1 MHSQHQVK
9 RKKSEYITRML
20 ADHAE
25 GMQIRNQEIDYKLQ
39 KLWRFWINRIDVFL
53 KEKARTLR
61 MVCGNHMRSNR
72 PF

>member
-1 MHSQHQVK
+1 
-9 RKKSEYITRML
+9 ML

-25 GMQIRNQEIDYKLQ
+25 GIQIRNQEIDYKLQ